1 MSQDSPPKPHHHGD
15 LRIALIQAGIALLR
29 EGGKDSLTLR
39 RCAARAGV
47 SHAAP
52 AHHFD
57 GISGLR
63 GAIAE
68 EGFRLFRISMLN
80 ASGAG
85 DQSDLDHLKAICSGY
100 LNFAI
105 DNPALFDLIFSS
117 SPMADLELNLDQGT
131 AISYNVLRNAC
142 APFVQTGQDPM
153 VIETQVWSLIHGY
166 THLYMASRFGP
177 VDPSRQA
184 RGPFEQVMSLL
195 DGLATSAQPRLD
207 L

>member
-1 MSQDSPPKPHHHGD
+1 MTDDQNSKPHHHGD
-15 LRIALIQAGIALLR
+15 LRSALIQAGIALLS

-39 RCAARAGV
+39 KCAARAGV

-63 GAIAE
+63 GAIAQ
-68 EGFRLFRISMLN
+68 EGFRLFRLSMLN
-80 ASGAG
+80 ASGTEN
-85 DQSDLDHLKAICSGY
+85 QSELDHLKAICSGY

-117 SPMADLELNLDQGT
+117 APMEGLESNLKSGT
-131 AISYNVLRNAC
+131 AFSYDVLRKAC
-142 APFVQTGQDPM
+142 APFVQPGQDPM
-153 VIETQVWSLIHGY
+153 IIETQVWSLIHGY

-177 VDPSRQA
+177 VDLSHQA
-184 RGPFEQVMSLL
+184 RGPFDQVVSLL
-195 DGLATSAQPRLD
+195 DALVVSNATKA
-207 L
+207 

>member
-1 MSQDSPPKPHHHGD
+1 MTKIHAPKPHHHGD
-15 LRIALIQAGIALLR
+15 LRSALIEAGISLLS
-29 EGGKDSLTLR
+29 EGGKEALTLR

-63 GAIAE
+63 GAIAQ
-68 EGFRLFRISMLN
+68 EGFRLFRLSMLM
-80 ASGAG
+80 ACETG
-85 DQSDLDHLKAICSGY
+85 DQSDLDRLKGICSGY

-117 SPMADLELNLDQGT
+117 APMAKLKT
-131 AISYNVLRNAC
+131 APKLSPPFAYEVLRDAC
-142 APFVQTGQDPM
+142 APFVPSGQDPM

-166 THLYMASRFGP
+166 SHLYMAGRFGP
-177 VDPSRQA
+177 VDRSHQA
-184 RGPFEQVMSLL
+184 RGPFDLVMTLL
-195 DGLATSAQPRLD
+195 DRLAIPDRTQT
-207 L
+207 